1 VDAPGRVVH
10 PLLVAAIVL
19 VAVCGYLAGHHRV
32 SAATV
37 QQDPPSISRVV
48 SGSGLLIEYPLEWER
63 SRSSASIPGLAVERP
78 VTIVPRGTAQTGLL
92 SGELPAGEA
101 GPLPAAFLARLRAV
115 PHAEVVELVSTQAY
129 RYSDLAIPGY
139 RRYFDLYLIPAAGGA
154 ERLMACFAPQ
164 RLTPA
169 SQQCERIVAGV
180 ALTGPASS
188 TLTPDPVY
196 AKALSGVIAG
206 LDRERVKV
214 RKAMSSS
221 DSAGEVGAQAA
232 VLATRFAA
240 VSLQLGTL
248 ESPQVAGAAQTELS
262 QALRR
267 AGDAY
272 SELSVAAR
280 AESVSAYDSARSQVA
295 TAEAAVDGALENFA
309 LLGYGTA

>member
-1 VDAPGRVVH
+1 
-10 PLLVAAIVL
+10 VAALVL

-32 SAATV
+32 SASNA
-37 QQDPPSISRVV
+37 QPDPSSLTRVV

-63 SRSSASIPGLAVERP
+63 SRLPASIAGLTVRSP
-78 VTIVPRGTAQTGLL
+78 VTIVPRGTAATGLL

-101 GPLPAAFLARLRAV
+101 GPLPAAFLARLHGV

-129 RYSDLAIPGY
+129 RYSDLVIPGY

-154 ERLMACFAPQ
+154 ERLMACFAPE

-169 SQQCERIVAGV
+169 GQQCERIVAGV

-188 TLTPDPVY
+188 TLTPEPTY

-206 LDRERVKV
+206 LDRERAKA
-214 RKAMSSS
+214 RKAMSRS
-221 DSAGEVGAQAA
+221 DSAAEVGSESAS
-232 VLATRFAA
+232 LATSFAA
-240 VSLQLGTL
+240 VSSRLGTL
-248 ESPQVAGAAQTELS
+248 EPPQVAAAEQAELS
-262 QALRR
+262 QALRH

-280 AESVSAYDSARSQVA
+280 AESVNAYDSARTQVA
-295 TAEAAVDGALENFA
+295 TAESAVDAALENFA

>member
-1 VDAPGRVVH
+1 M
-10 PLLVAAIVL
+10 AALVL

-32 SAATV
+32 SAGAAE
-37 QQDPPSISRVV
+37 QDPPSLSRVV
-48 SGSGLLIEYPLEWER
+48 SGSGLLIEYPVEWEQ
-63 SRSSASIPGLAVERP
+63 SRSPASIPGLAVENP
-78 VTIVPRGTAQTGLL
+78 VTIVPRGTAATGLL

-101 GPLPAAFLARLRAV
+101 GPLPAAFLAHLRGV

-129 RYSDLAIPGY
+129 RYSDLRIAGY
-139 RRYFDLYLIPAAGGA
+139 NRYFDLYLIPAAGGA
-154 ERLMACFAPQ
+154 ERLMACFAPE

-169 SQQCERIVAGV
+169 SQQCERIVSGV

-188 TLTPDPVY
+188 TLTPEPAY

-206 LDRERVKV
+206 LDRERAKA

-221 DSAGEVGAQAA
+221 DSAAEVGSESASLAA
-232 VLATRFAA
+232 RFATA
-240 VSLQLGTL
+240 SSGLGTL
-248 ESPQVAGAAQTELS
+248 EPPQVAAAEQSELS
-262 QALRR
+262 LALRH

-295 TAEAAVDGALENFA
+295 TAETAVDAALENFA

>member
-10 PLLVAAIVL
+10 PLLLAALAL

-32 SAATV
+32 SASNA
-37 QQDPPSISRVV
+37 QQDPSSLSRVI
-48 SGSGLLIEYPLEWER
+48 SGSGLLIEYPVEWER
-63 SRSSASIPGLAVERP
+63 SRAPASIPGLAVGSP
-78 VTIVPRGTAQTGLL
+78 VTIVPRGTASTGLL

-101 GPLPAAFLARLRAV
+101 GPLPAAFLARLQGV
-115 PHAEVVELVSTQAY
+115 PRAEVVELVSTQAY
-129 RYSDLAIPGY
+129 RYSDLEIPGY
-139 RRYFDLYLIPAAGGA
+139 HRYFDLYLIPAAGGA
-154 ERLMACFAPQ
+154 ERLMACFAPE

-188 TLTPDPVY
+188 TLTPEPSY

-206 LDRERVKV
+206 LDRERAKA
-214 RKAMSSS
+214 RKAMSHS
-221 DSAGEVGAQAA
+221 DSAAEVGSESAT
-232 VLATRFAA
+232 LATSFTA
-240 VSLQLGTL
+240 VSSRLATL
-248 ESPQVAGAAQTELS
+248 EPPQVAAAEQTELS
-262 QALRR
+262 QALRH

-280 AESVSAYDSARSQVA
+280 AESVGAYDSARTQVS
-295 TAEAAVDGALENFA
+295 TAETAVDVALENFA